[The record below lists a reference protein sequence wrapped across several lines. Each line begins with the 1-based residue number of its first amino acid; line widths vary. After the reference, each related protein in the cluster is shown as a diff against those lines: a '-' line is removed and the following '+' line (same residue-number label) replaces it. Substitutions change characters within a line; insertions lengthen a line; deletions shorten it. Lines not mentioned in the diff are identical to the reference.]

1 MKRSK
6 RKLGLATQQVQ
17 EVALHLL
24 SSNPSSPEFD
34 TARKKAAKMLLQ
46 LSHENQGLKLKS
58 FLGEL

>member
-6 RKLGLATQQVQ
+6 RKSGLATQQVQ

-24 SSNPSSPEFD
+24 SANPSSPEFD
-34 TARKKAAKMLLQ
+34 ATRKKAAKMLLQ
-46 LSHENQGLKLKS
+46 LSQENQGLKLKS